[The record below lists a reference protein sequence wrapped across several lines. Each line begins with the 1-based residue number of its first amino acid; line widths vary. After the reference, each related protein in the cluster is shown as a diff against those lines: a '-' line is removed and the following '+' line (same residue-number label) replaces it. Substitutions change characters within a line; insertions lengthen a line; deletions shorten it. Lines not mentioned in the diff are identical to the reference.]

1 MLVTNKLFLAK
12 NGRIQFSS
20 LSPMEE
26 HLFVSE
32 NSLSSG
38 GHCADFVR
46 QGAKGKELLHLTLWR
61 EQLAHRPA
69 LQTMFSL
76 VSREYEKYLL
86 TLKTK
91 GYEEF

>member
-1 MLVTNKLFLAK
+1 MLVTNELFLAK

-38 GHCADFVR
+38 GHCADYVP
-46 QGAKGKELLHLTLWR
+46 QGAKGKELLHRTLWR
-61 EQLAHRPA
+61 EQLAHCPA
-69 LQTMFSL
+69 LKTMFSL
-76 VSREYEKYLL
+76 VSIENMKNIC
-86 TLKTK
+86 
-91 GYEEF
+91 